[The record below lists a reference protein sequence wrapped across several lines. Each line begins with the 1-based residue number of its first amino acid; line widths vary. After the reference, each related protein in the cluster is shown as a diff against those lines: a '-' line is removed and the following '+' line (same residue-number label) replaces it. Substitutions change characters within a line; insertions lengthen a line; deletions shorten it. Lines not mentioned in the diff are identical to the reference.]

1 MESFLTENEVT
12 EEDPLQGEVLVQG
25 EVLLLGIGEVL
36 KPHGDGMRKTLMM
49 TSVIDPVGEVVEILK
64 VAAVAGLEQEVVKA
78 VEMIG

>member
-1 MESFLTENEVT
+1 
-12 EEDPLQGEVLVQG
+12 
-25 EVLLLGIGEVL
+25 
-36 KPHGDGMRKTLMM
+36 MM